1 MNHSISNPNDKSIH
15 VPTNKTPYQD
25 ISLQKSF
32 FYHGNSMKVFLFGS
46 RDDGDSGRK
55 AIIMF
60 HGKLVNN
67 DTVCTCTRVL
77 TTRKEGSV

>member
-1 MNHSISNPNDKSIH
+1 MIRASIYLRTKRRIRIFRYRK
-15 VPTNKTPYQD
+15 V
-25 ISLQKSF
+25 

-46 RDDGDSGRK
+46 SDDGGSERK

-77 TTRKEGSV
+77 STRKKVVFNEMALPH